1 MSEFDLSGVKVGDTV
16 YIVSSDGRDRPY
28 ESVVKTVGRKYITVD
43 SGYYTK
49 FNKENGFNVEWT
61 QWRLYPSKRAY
72 EVEQEKGN
80 MMKTIRRNI
89 ERCDFCYYDLKTIY
103 NIVKSA
109 LERRG
114 LEPI

>member
-1 MSEFDLSGVKVGDTV
+1 MNNIDLSGVKVGDTV
-16 YIVSSDGRDRPY
+16 YIVSEDGRDKPY
-28 ESVVKTVGRKYITVD
+28 ESVVKTVGRKYITLD
-43 SGYYTK
+43 SAYYAK
-49 FNKENGFNVEWT
+49 FNKENGISVEWP

-72 EVEQEKGN
+72 EVEQEKHN
-80 MMKTIRRNI
+80 MMRSIRRNF

-103 NIVKSA
+103 NMVKSA